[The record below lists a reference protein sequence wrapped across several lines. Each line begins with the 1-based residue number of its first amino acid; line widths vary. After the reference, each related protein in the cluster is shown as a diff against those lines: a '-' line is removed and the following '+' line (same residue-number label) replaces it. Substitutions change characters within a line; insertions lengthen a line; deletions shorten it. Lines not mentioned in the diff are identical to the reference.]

1 MLKFI
6 LFLSEIGNFL
16 GEGIGMKSRLRFVVA
31 VMFVGMNQCIMS
43 EQDGSSGYNGSGD
56 KSAMIQTYIRLA
68 TSIAYKGY
76 KFFIRENVDYDLQSD
91 VLDVPYKKMIY
102 LSTQAVEQLFDN
114 ANKHDNPPAQIQA
127 LILLCRMPIPEW
139 YLKSF
144 HKGLETLFAMCFDEQ
159 GNFVDASGIHDIRLI
174 FKDYC
179 RKAPSTGQ
187 EVAEISDWWCK
198 NKKSHP
204 MYTKYYAATCTDY
217 NEDLLEMA
225 QVDQLDQLVY
235 LKYLLQKN
243 ESPAARKIYDYQ
255 ASKFLKAHMSDI
267 EMKK

>member
-1 MLKFI
+1 
-6 LFLSEIGNFL
+6 
-16 GEGIGMKSRLRFVVA
+16 MKSRCRFFF
-31 VMFVGMNQCIMS
+31 VMLFVGMYQCVMS
-43 EQDGSSGYNGSGD
+43 QQNSSSESNNFGD
-56 KSAMIQTYIRLA
+56 KAAMIQTYIRFA

-76 KFFIRENVDYDLQSD
+76 KFFTRENVDYDLQSD

-144 HKGLETLFAMCFDEQ
+144 HKGLEILYALCFDEQ
-159 GNFVDASGIHDIRLI
+159 GNFVDASGIHDIRSI

-179 RKAPSTGQ
+179 YKAPSTGQ
-187 EVAEISDWWCK
+187 DVAEISDWWCK
-198 NKKSHP
+198 NKKPHP

-217 NEDLLEMA
+217 NEELLEMT

-243 ESPAARKIYDYQ
+243 ESAAARKIYDYQ
-255 ASKFLKAHMSDI
+255 VSKFLKAPISDI